1 MKELITAEEIQ
12 FQTKIIGK
20 QIADDH
26 RGDKTPIIMVGLPNL
41 DPSD

>member
-1 MKELITAEEIQ
+1 MRELFKPKEIQ

-26 RGDKTPIIMVGLPNL
+26 RGDKLQL
-41 DPSD
+41 